1 MPPMSRR
8 SDALVAL
15 GVGAFALTVYAVTL
29 LPGTGY
35 SGDTAK
41 WQMLGVVG
49 GVPHATGY
57 PLYVGLDQAWV
68 TVVPFGS
75 AAWRVNLLSAV
86 LGAAAVGVL
95 YVLLRIVDVR
105 PVVAAA
111 SAVVFAFSGTFWSQ
125 AVVAEVYTLH
135 VLFLVTVTTCL
146 AHWRTGAAN
155 GWLLAGLGLYALS
168 FGNHLTA
175 VVALPGVAWIVWSD
189 RRRALT
195 WGNAAFVAA
204 AALLGAS
211 QYLYLV
217 RLSDVAPYREAQIDS
232 LGDLAGYVTGGDFKD
247 AMFAFGPRAL
257 VVDRVPLVL
266 DYLGLEYSVL
276 LVPMAAGIGRG
287 LWRLPAGQR
296 AVAVHLALLAVGTA
310 VYVLNYDVPDL
321 VVFFLPLFFPLAA
334 FLGIG
339 LEGAART
346 LEARPRASPWAL
358 RAGAGALAVLVV
370 LFAAGN
376 RSGSS
381 QRGEVAVAERTE
393 RAIDAAGSDAVLLT
407 DDYNDSEYLWYYLL
421 GEGVGDE
428 RNLVVADQV
437 TPGEVADYFS
447 SASGPVAVT
456 ARSLG
461 VIAPALYTGARRQAR
476 DLAERGLAV
485 TQLGGGVWRVG
496 PTPAG

>member
-1 MPPMSRR
+1 MSPTSRR
-8 SDALVAL
+8 TDALVAV
-15 GVGAFALTVYAVTL
+15 GVGALALVAYAVTL

-57 PLYVGLDQAWV
+57 PLYVALDQAWV

-86 LGAAAVGVL
+86 LGAAAVGVVYL
-95 YVLLRIVDVR
+95 LLRILAVR
-105 PVVAAA
+105 PAVAAA
-111 SAVVFAFSGTFWSQ
+111 TALVFAFSGTFWSQ

-135 VLFLVTVTTCL
+135 VLFLVTVTACL

-175 VVALPGVAWIVWSD
+175 IVALPGVAWIVWSD

-217 RLSDVAPYREAQIDS
+217 HLSDVAPYREAQIDS

-276 LVPMAAGIGRG
+276 LVPMAAGIVRG
-287 LWRLPAGQR
+287 LWRLPAPQR

-339 LEGAART
+339 LEGAARW
-346 LEARPRASPWAL
+346 LEARPWGSPWAL
-358 RAGAGALAVLVV
+358 RAGAGALAVVVV

-393 RAIDAAGSDAVLLT
+393 RAIDAAGSGAVLLT

-421 GEGVGDE
+421 GEGIGDE

-437 TPGEVADYFS
+437 TPDEVADYFS
-447 SASGPVAVT
+447 SASGPVAV
-456 ARSLG
+456 AAGSLG
-461 VIAPALYTGARRQAR
+461 VSAPALYTGARRLAR

-485 TQLGGGVWRVG
+485 TPLGDGVWRVG

>member
-1 MPPMSRR
+1 MSRR
-8 SDALVAL
+8 SDAPIAL

-49 GVPHATGY
+49 GVPHPTGY
-57 PLYVGLDQAWV
+57 PLYVALDQAWV
-68 TVVPFGS
+68 TVVPVGS

-95 YVLLRIVDVR
+95 YVLLRILDVR

-111 SAVVFAFSGTFWSQ
+111 GALVFAFSGTFWSQ

-135 VLFLVTVTTCL
+135 VLFLVTVTACL

-168 FGNHLTA
+168 FGNHLTSI
-175 VVALPGVAWIVWSD
+175 VALPGVAWIVWSD
-189 RRRALT
+189 RRRALR

-204 AALLGAS
+204 AGLLGAG

-217 RLSDVAPYREAQIDS
+217 HLSDAAPYREAQIDS
-232 LGDLAGYVTGGDFKD
+232 LGDVAAYVTGGDFKD

-257 VVDRVPLVL
+257 LVDRVPLVL
-266 DYLGLEYSVL
+266 DYLALEYSVL
-276 LVPMAAGIGRG
+276 LVPMAAGIVRG
-287 LWRLPAGQR
+287 LWRLPAAPR
-296 AVAVHLALLAVGTA
+296 AAAVQLALLAVGTA

-334 FLGIG
+334 FLAIG
-339 LEGAART
+339 LEGAVRW
-346 LEARPRASPWAL
+346 LEARPWASPWAL

-370 LFAAGN
+370 LFAAVN

-381 QRGEVAVAERTE
+381 QQGEVAVAERTE

-407 DDYNDSEYLWYYLL
+407 DDYNESEYLWYYLL
-421 GEGVGDE
+421 GEGLGEE

-437 TPGEVADYFS
+437 TPGEVTDYFS
-447 SASGPVAVT
+447 SASGPVAVAAET
-456 ARSLG
+456 LG
-461 VIAPALYTGARRQAR
+461 VAAPALYTGARRQAR
-476 DLAERGLAV
+476 DLAGQGLAV
-485 TQLGGGVWRVG
+485 TPLGDGVWRVG
-496 PTPAG
+496 PPAAG